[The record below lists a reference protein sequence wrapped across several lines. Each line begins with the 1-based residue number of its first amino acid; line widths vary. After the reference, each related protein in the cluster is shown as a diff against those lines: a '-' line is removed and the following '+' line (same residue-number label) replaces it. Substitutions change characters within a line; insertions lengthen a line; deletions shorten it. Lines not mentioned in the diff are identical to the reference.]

1 MNNCSN
7 FMYNFINFYLSYG
20 GGIYLGFYFL
30 VIMNGGLGFFYGIS
44 SWFWIKLEGN
54 EFYIG

>member
-1 MNNCSN
+1 
-7 FMYNFINFYLSYG
+7 MYNFINFYLSYG

-44 SWFWIKLEGN
+44 S
-54 EFYIG
+54 